1 MLKSAGGF
9 LIFYITKH
17 QLKQLKTNVIND
29 SVIVILYSCRST
41 ETVKE
46 KQENGADCCC
56 RECVQKF
63 QEKKAGKFDSVLRNE
78 GEALKVHANAA
89 ERNKKS
95 YDNGEDIHT
104 EEARSGD
111 TSRSHFDQAAEYDDK
126 KLREAKAGDHL
137 NKHKKNRDEAS
148 DHKTTLNTF

>member
-1 MLKSAGGF
+1 MTEEEKEKPPVLKSAGGF

-78 GEALKVHANAA
+78 GEALEIDAYTA
-89 ERNKKS
+89 ERNKKVMTPGEYS
-95 YDNGEDIHT
+95 YRRSSKRRYIPKSF
-104 EEARSGD
+104 RSG
-111 TSRSHFDQAAEYDDK
+111 R
-126 KLREAKAGDHL
+126 
-137 NKHKKNRDEAS
+137 
-148 DHKTTLNTF
+148 

>member
-46 KQENGADCCC
+46 KQKDGADCCC
-56 RECVQKF
+56 RESVQKF
-63 QEKKAGKFDSVLRNE
+63 
-78 GEALKVHANAA
+78 
-89 ERNKKS
+89 
-95 YDNGEDIHT
+95 
-104 EEARSGD
+104 
-111 TSRSHFDQAAEYDDK
+111 
-126 KLREAKAGDHL
+126 
-137 NKHKKNRDEAS
+137 
-148 DHKTTLNTF
+148 